1 MKVTSM
7 CIAYVLAFAMSS
19 FSILTYAGTSTSVSN
34 ITTQGFSNTHSNS
47 RTNYSEHAAGI
58 KHQESGGGNLVSVRD
73 SRYIRSSNDGTR
85 THSVEH
91 TGFSS
96 STLAVNAGNM
106 GRSYTNSQAHS
117 KVTGKT
123 TGSNQSTENG
133 VFRAYEV
140 SHGDY
145 SYEIGSYTA
154 QSGGDFKTT
163 FKSNS
168 DRSTTSDSSYDIY
181 GN

>member
-1 MKVTSM
+1 MKRSILVT
-7 CIAYVLAFAMSS
+7 AVLAFAASS
-19 FSILTYAGTSTSVSN
+19 ISLVAYAGTSTSVSN
-34 ITTQGFSNTHSNS
+34 ITTQGFSNTNSNS

-73 SRYIRSSNDGTR
+73 SRYTRSTVVGTKTR
-85 THSVEH
+85 SVEH
-91 TGFSS
+91 TSFSS
-96 STLAVNAGNM
+96 DTLAINAGHM

-123 TGSNQSTENG
+123 TGTNQSIESG
-133 VFRAYEV
+133 EFRAYEI

-154 QSGGDFKTT
+154 KSGGDFKTT

-168 DRSTTSDSSYDIY
+168 DRSTTSESSYDNY
-181 GN
+181 

>member
-1 MKVTSM
+1 MKRSILVT
-7 CIAYVLAFAMSS
+7 AVLAFAASSMS
-19 FSILTYAGTSTSVSN
+19 LVAYAGTSTSVSN
-34 ITTQGFSNTHSNS
+34 ITTQGVSTTHANS

-154 QSGGDFKTT
+154 QSGGDSKTT

-168 DRSTTSDSSYDIY
+168 DRSTTSQSSYDIY